1 MGRSVYVPSEATV
14 VAYIDVSDYEDSF
27 EFDELICNLGYELK
41 ANYPSLKNDDGYIGR
56 EGKIFLSNKLAKVG
70 ISEYCGLAAVFV
82 VPEEDNN
89 LALNFVNNIAAGF
102 KKAVAA
108 VAGPV
113 YAKVG
118 SFSNG
123 EGVYEKVGV

>member
-1 MGRSVYVPSEATV
+1 MSGYEEE
-14 VAYIDVSDYEDSF
+14 YEFEDLID
-27 EFDELICNLGYELK
+27 NLKYELK
-41 ANYPSLKNDDGYIGR
+41 AKYPSLKNDDDYIDR

-102 KKAVAA
+102 KKAVAG